1 MKNFLIFFV
10 SSSTLLYQVSGAP
23 EHVLVEVEDGHEEPR
38 MDEDFHWSGN
48 SDNDDHDGE
57 DYQLYPDDDD
67 QDQDYNLDDDLGILI
82 SGGYG
87 AETSVEVFSP
97 DYQCVL
103 PSLPDQR
110 SHHTSNNMTLCGG
123 ISYPELTNCITFSSG
138 LWVTSHAMAE
148 KRVYHTSW
156 NIKEEGK
163 IILMGGGYNGG
174 NTTETITEGD
184 YDGVPGFSM
193 KYNTWRACA
202 IPDDTS
208 NSVIITGG
216 TIITGGVETMR
227 TVSIV
232 SRYSTTSHVED
243 LPSLNQG
250 RWHHGCGVY
259 RDDSGDQV
267 FLVAGGYDGSNTINS
282 AEKLTRT
289 SSAWVMVNNL
299 PRKMT
304 AVRGA
309 TLGGVLYM
317 TGGYDGGNRRDEIY
331 KWTGQEWEEVGKM
344 KKARAWHAV
353 STIRLDEIKDY
364 CT

>member
-1 MKNFLIFFV
+1 MKNFLIFLV

-23 EHVLVEVEDGHEEPR
+23 EHFLVEVEDGHEEPR

-82 SGGYG
+82 SGGVGDG
-87 AETSVEVFSP
+87 AYTSVEVFSP
-97 DYQCVL
+97 GYQCVL
-103 PSLPDQR
+103 PSLPGKRVD
-110 SHHTSNNMTLCGG
+110 HTMDNMTLCGG
-123 ISYPELTNCITFSSG
+123 DYTSTSCITFSSG
-138 LWVTSHAMAE
+138 KWVTSHAMAE
-148 KRVYHTSW
+148 RRSGHTSW

-163 IILMGGGYNGG
+163 IILMGGGYDLNSNGG
-174 NTTETITEGD
+174 NTTETITEGE

-193 KYNTWRACA
+193 KYNTWDACA
-202 IPDDTS
+202 IPDHIS

-216 TIITGGVETMR
+216 TIIIGDVKTRR
-227 TVSIV
+227 TV
-232 SRYSTTSHVED
+232 SRYSTSGHVQD

-250 RWHHGCGVY
+250 RDRHGCGYY

-267 FLVAGGYDGSNTINS
+267 FLVAGGKDDSFNRLNS
-282 AEKLTRT
+282 AEKLTST

-304 AVRGA
+304 GLRGV

-317 TGGYDGGNRRDEIY
+317 TGGDTDKIY
-331 KWTGQEWEEVGKM
+331 QWTGQDWEEVGKM
-344 KKARAWHAV
+344 KKARVNHAV
-353 STIRLDEIKDY
+353 STIRLDDIKDY

>member
-23 EHVLVEVEDGHEEPR
+23 EHFLVEVEDGHEEPR

-82 SGGYG
+82 SGGID
-87 AETSVEVFSP
+87 AEKSVEVFSP

-103 PSLPDQR
+103 PSLPDKR

-123 ISYPELTNCITFSSG
+123 ITCITFSSG
-138 LWVTSHAMAE
+138 KWVTSHALAE
-148 KRVYHTSW
+148 PRNVHTSW

-193 KYNTWRACA
+193 KYNTWSACA

-216 TIITGGVETMR
+216 MIITGGVETRR
-227 TVSIV
+227 TV

-243 LPSLNQG
+243 LPPLNQG
-250 RWHHGCGVY
+250 REGHGCGYY

-267 FLVAGGYDGSNTINS
+267 FLVAGGYDNSKNIFNS

-299 PRKMT
+299 PRKMNGI
-304 AVRGA
+304 RGA

-317 TGGYDGGNRRDEIY
+317 TGGVDDGGNYRAEIY
-331 KWTGQEWEEVGKM
+331 QWTGQDWEEVGKM
-344 KKARAWHAV
+344 KKARVNHAV
-353 STIRLDEIKDY
+353 STIRLDDIKDY

>member
-23 EHVLVEVEDGHEEPR
+23 EHFLVEVEDGHEEPR

-82 SGGYG
+82 SGGID
-87 AETSVEVFSP
+87 VEVFSP
-97 DYQCVL
+97 GYQCVL
-103 PSLPDQR
+103 PSLPKYR
-110 SHHTSNNMTLCGG
+110 SHHTMDNMTLCGG
-123 ISYPELTNCITFSSG
+123 YDFSIMTNCITFSSG

-148 KRVYHTSW
+148 KRNGHTSW

-163 IILMGGGYNGG
+163 IILMGGGYDLNSNGG
-174 NTTETITEGD
+174 NTTETITEGE

-193 KYNTWRACA
+193 KYNTWDACA
-202 IPDDTS
+202 IPDHIS

-216 TIITGGVETMR
+216 TIIIGDVKTRR
-227 TVSIV
+227 TV
-232 SRYSTTSHVED
+232 SRYSTSGHVQD
-243 LPSLNQG
+243 LPPLNQG
-250 RWHHGCGVY
+250 RDHHGCGSY

>member
-1 MKNFLIFFV
+1 MKNFLIFLV

-23 EHVLVEVEDGHEEPR
+23 EHFLVEVEDGHEEPR

-82 SGGYG
+82 SGGID
-87 AETSVEVFSP
+87 AEKSVEVFSS

-103 PSLPDQR
+103 PSLPEKR
-110 SHHTSNNMTLCGG
+110 FHHTMDNMTLCGG
-123 ISYPELTNCITFSSG
+123 YDQLTNCITFSSG
-138 LWVTSHAMAE
+138 KWVTSHAMAE
-148 KRVYHTSW
+148 RRSGHTSW

-216 TIITGGVETMR
+216 QYTKR
-227 TVSIV
+227 IV
-232 SRYSTTSHVED
+232 SRYSTSGHVED
-243 LPSLNQG
+243 LPPLNQG
-250 RWHHGCGVY
+250 REAHGCGSY
-259 RDDSGDQV
+259 RDDSGNQV
-267 FLVAGGYDGSNTINS
+267 FLVAGGYDGTIDDYNIFNS

-304 AVRGA
+304 GVKGVN
-309 TLGGVLYM
+309 LGGVLYM
-317 TGGYDGGNRRDEIY
+317 TGGRDDGKRHEIY
-331 KWTGQEWEEVGKM
+331 RWTGQDWEEVGKM
-344 KKARAWHAV
+344 KKARQFHAV
-353 STIRLDEIKDY
+353 SSIRLDEIKDY